1 MREARV
7 KTESAGRRRGE
18 SGSPLLI
25 PLPPPPEPVFPTSA
39 AGRGRRG
46 TAGEWEGRGIFVSRQ
61 GPGATFSPFHD
72 DFWMEALKAHSK
84 FLYTQGNN

>member
-7 KTESAGRRRGE
+7 KTESAGRRSGE
-18 SGSPLLI
+18 SGSP
-25 PLPPPPEPVFPTSA
+25 VTHPTSPTTGTGFPHQRSG
-39 AGRGRRG
+39 AGAPRN
-46 TAGEWEGRGIFVSRQ
+46 GEGWEGRGIFVSRQ

>member
-7 KTESAGRRRGE
+7 KTEPAGAAVNPAP
-18 SGSPLLI
+18 PLLI